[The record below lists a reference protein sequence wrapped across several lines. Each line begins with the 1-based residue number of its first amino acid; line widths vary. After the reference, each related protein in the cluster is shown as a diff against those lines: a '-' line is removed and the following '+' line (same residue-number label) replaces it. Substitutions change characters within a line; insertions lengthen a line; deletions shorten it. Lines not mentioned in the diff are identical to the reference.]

1 MNGSA
6 APFSATEEAM
16 RIIAIT
22 TNALVL
28 VLGLLGNGLVIWI
41 TTGGRRGPPTFPSA
55 CYLHLAVADLLF
67 SAGRIPAIAQEAL
80 HSHWPFGRA
89 LCKLHSFARY
99 LVVFAGVFILTLISL
114 HRCLLVAQ
122 PVWVR
127 NRRKPQLG
135 CWLIA
140 GAWLLAIC
148 FSIPYLVVRDVQ
160 TTQGETFC
168 GYQKELRH
176 LAEVPLRWSRFLG
189 GFLVP
194 FTIIATSYVVL
205 AWKLRKRRWDGYRR
219 TFALVLA
226 VVALFF
232 ACWLP
237 HHVLVLFSTY
247 QKDKELW
254 GVPLKLANALAYL
267 HSCLNPILYGL
278 VGYARSRGR
287 RRGSFL
293 SIFRKVLAEEEEGT
307 GGTEASQSIS
317 HNSGGSRGTRT
328 PGFDCPDRP

>member
-1 MNGSA
+1 MNGSH
-6 APFSATEEAM
+6 APTNATGAVEDAM
-16 RIIAIT
+16 RLIAIG

-28 VLGLLGNGLVIWI
+28 GLGLAGNGLVIWI
-41 TTGGRRGPPTFPSA
+41 TTAGRAGPPTFPSA

-67 SAGRIPAIAQEAL
+67 SVGRIPAIVQEVWW
-80 HSHWPFGRA
+80 SRWRFGRA

-99 LVVFAGVFILTLISL
+99 LVVFAGVFVLTLISL

-127 NRRKPQLG
+127 NHHRPRLG

-140 GAWLLAIC
+140 GAWFLAVC
-148 FSIPYLVVRDVQ
+148 FSVPYLVVRDVE
-160 TTQGETFC
+160 TKQGEPFC
-168 GYQKELRH
+168 VYRRDLRH
-176 LAEVPLRWSRFLG
+176 FTEMPLRLSRFLG

-194 FTIIATSYVVL
+194 FAVIATSYVVL
-205 AWKLRKRRWDGYRR
+205 TWKLRRRNWAGSQR

-226 VVALFF
+226 VVVLFF
-232 ACWLP
+232 VCWLP

-247 QKDKELW
+247 QANRETW
-254 GVPLKLANALAYL
+254 GVALKLANALAYL
-267 HSCLNPILYGL
+267 HSCLNPVLYGL

-293 SIFRKVLAEEEEGT
+293 GIFRRALAEEEEASGERET
-307 GGTEASQSIS
+307 SQS
-317 HNSGGSRGTRT
+317 TRRT
-328 PGFDCPDRP
+328 S